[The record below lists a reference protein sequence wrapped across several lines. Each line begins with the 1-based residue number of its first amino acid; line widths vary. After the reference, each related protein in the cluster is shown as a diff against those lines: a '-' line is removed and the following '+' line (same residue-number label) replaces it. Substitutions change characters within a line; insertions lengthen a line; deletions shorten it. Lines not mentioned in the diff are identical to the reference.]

1 MNKTLQ
7 FTKHTFDVQL
17 KLFIDANRAVYLL
30 TLLFYY
36 VELER
41 ERMANRT
48 LLQIIS
54 RSVRTSATQQLER
67 IKKLDFF

>member
-1 MNKTLQ
+1 MNKNLQ

-36 VELER
+36 GEWHRMNVKHTELYC
-41 ERMANRT
+41 
-48 LLQIIS
+48 
-54 RSVRTSATQQLER
+54 
-67 IKKLDFF
+67 K